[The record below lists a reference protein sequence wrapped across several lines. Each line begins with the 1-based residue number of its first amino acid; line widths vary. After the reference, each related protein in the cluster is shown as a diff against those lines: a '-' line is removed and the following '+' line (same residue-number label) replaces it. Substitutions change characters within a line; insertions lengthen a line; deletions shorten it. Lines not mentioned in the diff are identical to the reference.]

1 MKFPPPPSVAGPGA
15 PAPEGQKLPPPFP
28 VLAPAKGGKTTPS
41 IPHVSVKVEPP
52 EAEKAAP
59 VGDPVALAKKKKTV
73 IIIAA
78 AAAVVVLGAVGFV
91 GYTMLLAPE
100 PPPPP
105 PAKAKAP
112 AAAAPKSPAV
122 TVVPAPA
129 AAAPA
134 GTGAPATPPPPAAA
148 PAAGTSIG
156 NLPAKAINKAKD
168 VVEARKASGQSDV
181 SPVLGNDPLA
191 DKPAAAPA
199 GAPPPAARPAPTG
212 QSTITKSVSA
222 TTPLEEAAAEASPEF
237 RSFVANAKVSGVFQ
251 GAPARAFIN
260 GRMVRTGETV
270 DVTLGI
276 IFEGVD
282 SAKRHLVFKDKS
294 GAVVARRY

>member
-1 MKFPPPPSVAGPGA
+1 
-15 PAPEGQKLPPPFP
+15 

-52 EAEKAAP
+52 EAEKSVP
-59 VGDPVALAKKKKTV
+59 LGDPVAIAKKKKTV
-73 IIIAA
+73 ILIAA
-78 AAAVVVLGAVGFV
+78 VAAAVVIGGIGFV
-91 GYTMLLAPE
+91 GYTMFLAPE
-100 PPPPP
+100 PPPPPP

-112 AAAAPKSPAV
+112 AAPKSPAV

-129 AAAPA
+129 PTAGAPA
-134 GTGAPATPPPPAAA
+134 GTAAPVAPPTPA
-148 PAAGTSIG
+148 PAAGTSLG

-168 VVEARKASGQSDV
+168 AVEARKASGQGDV
-181 SPVLGNDPLA
+181 NPLLGNDPLA
-191 DKPAAAPA
+191 DKPAVAAT
-199 GAPPPAARPAPTG
+199 GAVPPPVTRPAPTG
-212 QSTITKSVSA
+212 QSTITTSVSA
-222 TTPLEEAAAEASPEF
+222 STPLEEAGAEASPEF

-270 DVTLGI
+270 DVTMGI
-276 IFEGVD
+276 VFEGVD

-294 GAVVARRY
+294 GALVARRY